1 MRHPNILRL
10 FGYFH
15 DHNKV
20 YLILEYAARGEL
32 YHELRK
38 SRFFDEKRSS
48 TYILQIAH
56 ALRYCHSKKVIHRDI
71 KPENILLGIWG
82 ELKISD
88 FGWSVHAPTSRR
100 KTLCGT
106 IDYLPPEMIENKTH
120 DEKVDLW
127 SLGVLCY
134 EFLVGTPPFET
145 NSHKET
151 YLRIVAVN
159 YTFPPYVSAD
169 AKDII
174 RRLLRYDPE
183 DRLSLTDVIKHKWII
198 SNADVSKLPQLHQ
211 EMLHDK

>member
-48 TYILQIAH
+48 TTLAG
-56 ALRYCHSKKVIHRDI
+56 LFM
-71 KPENILLGIWG
+71 PPLLGNFFYY
-82 ELKISD
+82 LR
-88 FGWSVHAPTSRR
+88 RR

-183 DRLSLTDVIKHKWII
+183 DRLPLTDVIKHKWII

-211 EMLHDK
+211 EMLHEK